1 MSAAGDASAG
11 AANASNNVAVVQAT
25 VSVSGNI
32 SVGDG
37 SPNNNNSNNNTNG
50 NTNGNSNNNGSTAG
64 SSKGQLP
71 LTPRFTAEEKDVLYT
86 LFHLHEEVIDIKH
99 RKKQRNKYSVRDTW
113 DKIVRDFNSH
123 PHVSAMRNIKQ
134 IQKFWLNS
142 R

>member
-1 MSAAGDASAG
+1 MSAAEDAGTG
-11 AANASNNVAVVQAT
+11 AANGNNVGVVQAT
-25 VSVSGNI
+25 LTVSGTI
-32 SVGDG
+32 SGSDG
-37 SPNNNNSNNNTNG
+37 SPTNNVGGNNVGNNGANNS
-50 NTNGNSNNNGSTAG
+50 STAS

>member
-1 MSAAGDASAG
+1 MSASEDAG
-11 AANASNNVAVVQAT
+11 AVAGNGVVQAT
-25 VSVSGNI
+25 LTVSGNI
-32 SVGDG
+32 SGGGGGGSGSIG
-37 SPNNNNSNNNTNG
+37 SPTNNNNSSNNG
-50 NTNGNSNNNGSTAG
+50 GNSGGNNGSTAS

>member
-1 MSAAGDASAG
+1 MSSAEDAVGNG
-11 AANASNNVAVVQAT
+11 AANGNNVGVVQAT
-25 VSVSGNI
+25 LTVSGTI
-32 SVGDG
+32 SGSDG
-37 SPNNNNSNNNTNG
+37 SPTNNVGGNNG
-50 NTNGNSNNNGSTAG
+50 GNNNGANNGGSTAS

>member
-1 MSAAGDASAG
+1 MSATGDAGAG
-11 AANASNNVAVVQAT
+11 AANASNNVTVVQAT
-25 VSVSGNI
+25 VNVS
-32 SVGDG
+32 GDG
-37 SPNNNNSNNNTNG
+37 SPTNNSNNNSNA
-50 NTNGNSNNNGSTAG
+50 NNSNSNNNGSTAG

-71 LTPRFTAEEKDVLYT
+71 LTPRFTAEEKEVLYT

-99 RKKQRNKYSVRDTW
+99 RKKQRNKYSVRETW